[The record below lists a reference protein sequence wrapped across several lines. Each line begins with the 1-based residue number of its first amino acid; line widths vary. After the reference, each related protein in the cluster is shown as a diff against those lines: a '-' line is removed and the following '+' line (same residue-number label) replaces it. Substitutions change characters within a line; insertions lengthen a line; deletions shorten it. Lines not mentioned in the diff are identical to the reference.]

1 MVALVAALLL
11 TGGPVFRTATID
23 VSPPE
28 LLPLGGYTSRG
39 DSVMQA
45 GGDPLLARAVVFE
58 DGGERIALVSLD
70 ALTIPESLVSAVKM
84 QIPEGVGLLLVAT
97 HTHSAPDSQMLNERM
112 TFKVPGIAGFS
123 RRWLDWYSQKIASCV
138 NAALSSEAR
147 DASTLRLS
155 SVSVSANRG
164 RREGTVPIKT
174 ATFLLMN
181 GTPLLTTYAAHATV
195 FGDERKTTSGD
206 WPSAVASQLGGIV
219 LPGAIGDASPDSPS
233 KDPMVNIGA
242 IVEKMRA
249 GLSASVPAPL
259 FERHQGVSFVTVP
272 IALGK
277 PVPHPA
283 FATEFGAPS
292 PLDQVLVGRFAPTE
306 STLTL
311 VRIGSLVLVG
321 VPGEPTSDIGR
332 KVQALG
338 ANLGFPNTVVVSH
351 ANGWIGYV
359 LEPEDYD
366 RGGYEAAL
374 SFHGRETSQRVIV
387 AAEAGLKKLAQPTL
401 LTATR

>member
-1 MVALVAALLL
+1 MVALFAALALV
-11 TGGPVFRTATID
+11 GGPVFRTATID

-28 LLPLGGYTSRG
+28 LLPLGGYTARG
-39 DSVMQA
+39 DSLMQA
-45 GGDPLLARAVVFE
+45 GGDPLFARAVVFE
-58 DGGERIALVSLD
+58 DGGGRIALVSLD
-70 ALTIPESLVSAVKM
+70 ALTIPESLFAAVKK
-84 QIPEGVGLLLVAT
+84 QIPEGVGLMLVAT

-123 RRWLDWYSQKIASCV
+123 RRWLEWYSQKIAACV
-138 NAALSSEAR
+138 NAALVAEAR
-147 DASTLRLS
+147 DASALRLS
-155 SVSVSANRG
+155 SASVGANRG
-164 RREGTVPIKT
+164 RREGAEPIKA

-206 WPSAVASQLGGIV
+206 WPGAVASQLGGIV
-219 LPGAIGDASPDSPS
+219 FPGAIGDASPDSPS
-233 KDPMVNIGA
+233 GDPMENIGN

-249 GLSASVPAPL
+249 GLSASKPAPL
-259 FERHQGVSFVTVP
+259 FERRRGVSFVTVP
-272 IALGK
+272 IALGN

-306 STLTL
+306 ASLTV

-321 VPGEPTSDIGR
+321 VPGEPTSEIGR

-338 ANLGFPNTVVVSH
+338 ANLGFPHSVVVSH
-351 ANGWIGYV
+351 TNGWIGYV
-359 LEPEDYD
+359 LAPEDYD
-366 RGGYEAAL
+366 KGGYEAAL
-374 SFHGRETSQRVIV
+374 SFHGRGTSQRVIE

>member
-45 GGDPLLARAVVFE
+45 GGDPLFARAVVFE
-58 DGGERIALVSLD
+58 DGGGRIALVSLD
-70 ALTIPESLVSAVKM
+70 ALTIPESLYAAVKK
-84 QIPEGVGLLLVAT
+84 QIPEGVGLMLVAT
-97 HTHSAPDSQMLNERM
+97 HTHCAPDSQMLNERM

-123 RRWLDWYSQKIASCV
+123 RRWLDWYSQKIAACV
-138 NAALSSEAR
+138 NAALVAEAN
-147 DASTLRLS
+147 STTTLRLAS
-155 SVSVSANRG
+155 ASVSANRG
-164 RREGTVPIKT
+164 RREGAVPIET
-174 ATFLLMN
+174 ATFLLVD
-181 GTPLLTTYAAHATV
+181 GRPLLTTYAAHATV
-195 FGDERKTTSGD
+195 FGDDRKTTSGD
-206 WPSAVASQLGGIV
+206 WPGAVASQLGGIV
-219 LPGAIGDASPDSPS
+219 FPGAIGDASPDAPL
-233 KDPMVNIGA
+233 KDPLANIVI
-242 IVEKMRA
+242 IVEKFRA
-249 GLSASVPAPL
+249 RPSASVSAPL
-259 FERHQGVSFVTVP
+259 FGRHEGFSFVTVP

-283 FATEFGAPS
+283 FGTEFGAPS

-306 STLTL
+306 ASLTL
-311 VRIGSLVLVG
+311 VRIGSLILVG
-321 VPGEPTSDIGR
+321 VPGEPTSEIGR

-338 ANLGFPNTVVVSH
+338 ANLGFPHTVVVSH
-351 ANGWIGYV
+351 TNGWIGYV

-374 SFHGRETSQRVIV
+374 SFHGRETSQRVIE